1 LVSRL
6 QRRLD
11 MAGSTL
17 FAETWKRRSTP
28 LRRRYWEHTASGRR
42 TSGSDCTYVPTPN
55 TLDTIDRE
63 GLRPSR
69 IATNRKSGY
78 LTEIIPLSAVPT
90 PQKHDE
96 RTRGNT
102 EANSQSELCSV
113 ATPSARD
120 WKDTSGMSQTGVDP
134 DGSIRSRLDQL
145 PRQAQ
150 LADSGQT
157 ATGGTPAT
165 ASTRPIEPGIFPL
178 AHGVA
183 NRVLKLRGYGDA
195 INAEVAAEF
204 IKTAAESIDERQS
217 TRHHL
222 SCAR

>member
-1 LVSRL
+1 MSAYYNEIDAEKAAWIRELIACGVVSPGEVDERSI
-6 QRRLD
+6 LD
-11 MAGSTL
+11 VRADD
-17 FAETWKRRSTP
+17 
-28 LRRRYWEHTASGRR
+28 LR
-42 TSGSDCTYVPTPN
+42 
-55 TLDTIDRE
+55 TIDRE

-157 ATGGTPAT
+157 ATGGTAATKSTDQLDPAYSRWLQGLPPVFCDCAVLAT
-165 ASTRPIEPGIFPL
+165 QSLLRSPRPSSARISKSE
-178 AHGVA
+178 A
-183 NRVLKLRGYGDA
+183 NSK
-195 INAEVAAEF
+195 
-204 IKTAAESIDERQS
+204 
-217 TRHHL
+217 
-222 SCAR
+222 

>member
-1 LVSRL
+1 MSAYYNEIDAEKAAWIRELIACGVVSPGEVDERSI
-6 QRRLD
+6 LD
-11 MAGSTL
+11 VRADD
-17 FAETWKRRSTP
+17 
-28 LRRRYWEHTASGRR
+28 LR
-42 TSGSDCTYVPTPN
+42 
-55 TLDTIDRE
+55 TIDRE

-157 ATGGTPAT
+157 APGGTPAT
-165 ASTRPIEPGIFPL
+165 ASTRPIEHGIFPL